1 VVRTLQDSENGRTRK
16 MRHSDILFDGIS
28 EGAYLVLIR
37 VLEVRNLKRVRKVE
51 DSTDLM
57 SVAHEFLLK
66 NPGMTSRYAVHEDTL
81 LLLCPC

>member
-1 VVRTLQDSENGRTRK
+1 VSADLCSEIF
-16 MRHSDILFDGIS
+16 DILFDGISEIS